1 MSVRFAPIA
10 VLAAVI
16 SWGAMPA
23 LTLEF
28 DLPASARLTAE
39 RDSALDQFAAP
50 VAVFDGAGVA
60 AVTVEGEVTRRAW
73 RMTLP
78 GLTPLQVIVPLRPQL
93 TDRGYTVIFECEAAA
108 CGGFDFRFQTEVLPG
123 PNMYV
128 NLSRYRY
135 MTAIKGDAVSPD
147 EVIGILVS
155 ATAESAY
162 LQVIRARARDD
173 DTPVILQAAGDQG
186 VVEPAPAALPDGPDD
201 MFASLEQNG
210 RVVLA
215 DLDFDV
221 GTTVLGQGPF
231 ASLAEL
237 ASLLQERSDLRIA
250 LVGHSDPAGGLEI
263 NMRLSRERA
272 RSVRERLVTR
282 YGVDASRLD
291 AEGVAYL
298 APIAPNL
305 TEGGRAQNRRV
316 EAVWL
321 NTE

>member
-1 MSVRFAPIA
+1 MSARFAPIA
-10 VLAAVI
+10 LLAAFVAGI
-16 SWGAMPA
+16 A
-23 LTLEF
+23 LQAEAFEF

-39 RDSALDQFAAP
+39 RDSALDQFDAP
-50 VAVFDGAGVA
+50 IAVFDGVGVSA
-60 AVTVEGEVTRRAW
+60 LTVEGQVTRRAW
-73 RMTLP
+73 RISVP

-93 TDRGYTVIFECEAAA
+93 TDSGYTVLFECEAAD

-135 MTAIKGDAVSPD
+135 MTAVKGNANNPE

-162 LQVIRARARDD
+162 LQIIRARPRTGDER
-173 DTPVILQAAGDQG
+173 PVLPPEEVREEVA
-186 VVEPAPAALPDGPDD
+186 EPVALPETPAEVL
-201 MFASLEQNG
+201 ASLKDNG
-210 RVVLA
+210 RMILS

-221 GTTVLGQGPF
+221 GTTDLGPGPF

-237 ASLLQERSDLRIA
+237 AALLEERSDLRIA
-250 LVGHSDPAGGLEI
+250 LVGHSDPTGGFEI
-263 NMRLSRERA
+263 NLRLSRERA
-272 RSVRERLVTR
+272 RSVRDRLVTR
-282 YGVDASRLD
+282 YGIAASRLD

-305 TEGGRAQNRRV
+305 TEEGRALNRRV